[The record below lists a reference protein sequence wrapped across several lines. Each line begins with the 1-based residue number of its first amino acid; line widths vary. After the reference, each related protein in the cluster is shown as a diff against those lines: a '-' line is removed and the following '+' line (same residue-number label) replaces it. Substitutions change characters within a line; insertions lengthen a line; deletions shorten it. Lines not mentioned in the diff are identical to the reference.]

1 MLSYLRL
8 LFGSEARA
16 DRNDHVCRLEET
28 ISKCGAAEAGEHG
41 ATKFNA
47 EVVPAASYRRL

>member
-8 LFGSEARA
+8 LFGSKARA

-28 ISKCGAAEAGEHG
+28 ISKCGADEAGEHG